1 MRELPFPRR
10 ALSALLL
17 AGALVA
23 GCGQKPAEVRVA
35 PAKIQIFGKDRQAS
49 VKADVVDRKG
59 NPLSDQKLT
68 WESSNPKVATV
79 DGSGNVKSTGPGRAQ
94 IVARLGALSGT
105 ATIDVVDA
113 ASMTLIPPRVTLV
126 GPVGTTMTLMADVR
140 DSKAQPAAV
149 KPRWTTSDPKV
160 VQVTESGLVASA
172 GEGKATVTASLGTD
186 LSAGCEIRVLFR
198 EIASFEIAPLTL
210 LLRTG
215 DTQRINA
222 LVRDTGG
229 AAIEDPALVW
239 ISSDPK
245 VASVVNGVVK
255 AEGAGTAIINV
266 AAGARRLRA
275 TVLVN

>member
-10 ALSALLL
+10 THAALLL

-49 VKADVVDRKG
+49 VKADVVDKKG
-59 NPLSDQKLT
+59 NPLPDQKLT
-68 WESSNPKVATV
+68 WESSNLKVATV
-79 DGSGNVKSTGPGRAQ
+79 ESSGTVRSIGPGRAQ
-94 IVARLGALSGT
+94 VVVRLGTLSGT

-126 GPVGTTMTLMADVR
+126 GPPGTTMTLMADVR

-172 GEGKATVTASLGTD
+172 GEGKATVTANLGTD

-239 ISSDPK
+239 ISSDPQ
-245 VASVVNGVVK
+245 VASVMNGVVK
-255 AEGAGTAIINV
+255 AESPGTAIIIV